1 MKGIMKVL
9 TRCILA
15 MAGIVVFM
23 LLLNVGV
30 LISWTAANMENSQ
43 PKKMARAT
51 AEGLV
56 YQEDRFVFE
65 PQMQNE
71 LQRERI
77 WAMLVDQEGRVTWE
91 FELPAELPRAYSP
104 FQIAQFSR
112 FYLQDYPAYVWE
124 HPQGM
129 VVVGYPKNSI
139 WRYQVQ
145 VDTKI
150 LDHVPFWGTLV
161 LCVNVSLAVLLSL
174 LAGLLL
180 LRSMRPLAGGI
191 RLLAEG
197 EPVKIKEE
205 GILSDVAESI
215 NRTSKA
221 LQEKDQRLQKRDT
234 ARANWIS
241 GVSHDIRT
249 PLSVILGYAGQLS
262 DDGALPK
269 EARQSAQAIVRQ
281 GMQLRELINNLN
293 LVSKLEYDM
302 KSVERQPLRPTELL
316 REVVSDILNDGQ
328 EGNCEFFL
336 DYVPSVENRTIEGD
350 AQLLRR
356 AVRNLI
362 QNSIKHNPKGCAIRV
377 GLEYNLRFCKISV
390 TDNGKGMDEKKLAE
404 LKSRPHYI
412 YCDRIIP
419 EQRHGMGL
427 LIVQYIVR
435 AHGGCCLFFS
445 KEGEGFQAVIK
456 LPVRQ

>member
-1 MKGIMKVL
+1 MKGITKVL

-43 PKKMARAT
+43 PKKIVRAA
-51 AEGLV
+51 AEGLA
-56 YQEDRFVFE
+56 YQGDRFLFE

-71 LQRERI
+71 LQREGI
-77 WAMLVDQEGRVTWE
+77 WAMLVDRKGRVAWE
-91 FELPAELPRAYSP
+91 FELPAELPRAYTP
-104 FQIAQFSR
+104 FQIARFSR

-129 VVVGYPKNSI
+129 VVIGYPKNSI
-139 WRYQVQ
+139 WKYQVQ

-150 LDHVPFWGTLV
+150 LDHVPFWGTLA
-161 LCVNVSLAVLLSL
+161 LCVNAGLAILLSL

-191 RLLAEG
+191 RLLADG
-197 EPVKIKEE
+197 EPVKLKEE

-215 NRTSKA
+215 NRTSEA

-262 DDGALPK
+262 DDGALPE

-281 GMQLRELINNLN
+281 SVQLRELINNLN

-302 KSVERQPLRPTELL
+302 TSVNRQPVRPTELL
-316 REVVSDILNDGQ
+316 REVVSQILNDGQ
-328 EGNCEFFL
+328 EKSCEIFL
-336 DYVPSVENRTIEGD
+336 NYPQSAENRTIEGD

-362 QNSIKHNPKGCAIRV
+362 QNSIQHNPKGCTIRV
-377 GLEYNLRFCKISV
+377 GLEYDLRFCKISV
-390 TDNGKGMDEKKLAE
+390 ADNGKGMEEIKLSE
-404 LKSRPHYI
+404 LKSRPHYM
-412 YCDRIIP
+412 YCDSIIP

-427 LIVQYIVR
+427 LIVQYIAR
-435 AHGGCCLFFS
+435 AHGGRCLFFS
-445 KEGEGFQAVIK
+445 REGEGFQAVLK
-456 LPVRQ
+456 LPARQ

>member
-1 MKGIMKVL
+1 
-9 TRCILA
+9 
-15 MAGIVVFM
+15 
-23 LLLNVGV
+23 
-30 LISWTAANMENSQ
+30 
-43 PKKMARAT
+43 
-51 AEGLV
+51 
-56 YQEDRFVFE
+56 
-65 PQMQNE
+65 
-71 LQRERI
+71 
-77 WAMLVDQEGRVTWE
+77 
-91 FELPAELPRAYSP
+91 
-104 FQIAQFSR
+104 
-112 FYLQDYPAYVWE
+112 
-124 HPQGM
+124 M

-262 DDGALPK
+262 LIHIYISAILG
-269 EARQSAQAIVRQ
+269 EAEKTFDIPPFTIHTEGLKLRKNAPVGGQQLIRTYQMCIRDSLITSAAR
-281 GMQLRELINNLN
+281 
-293 LVSKLEYDM
+293 
-302 KSVERQPLRPTELL
+302 
-316 REVVSDILNDGQ
+316 
-328 EGNCEFFL
+328 C
-336 DYVPSVENRTIEGD
+336 
-350 AQLLRR
+350 
-356 AVRNLI
+356 
-362 QNSIKHNPKGCAIRV
+362 
-377 GLEYNLRFCKISV
+377 
-390 TDNGKGMDEKKLAE
+390 
-404 LKSRPHYI
+404 
-412 YCDRIIP
+412 
-419 EQRHGMGL
+419 
-427 LIVQYIVR
+427 
-435 AHGGCCLFFS
+435 
-445 KEGEGFQAVIK
+445 
-456 LPVRQ
+456 